1 MFKLAWDAIGE
12 RRYETGVDRGVLYP
26 AVNGTYPEGV
36 AWDGLIGVSESPSGA
51 EPTALWADNMK
62 YLSIMSAEEFGLTIE
77 AYMYPEEFGACDG
90 SAEIATGVTLGQQ
103 KRAKFGFSY
112 RTLVGNDT
120 NDTEYGYKI
129 HLVYGCLASPS
140 ERSHQTVNESPEAE
154 TMSWEVSTTP
164 VAVEGFKP
172 VAHIVIDSTKANA
185 EELAALEAKLYG
197 TAGASGTEASL
208 PLPADLKE
216 IFKTSLV
223 EG

>member
-1 MFKLAWDAIGE
+1 MFKLAWDAVGE

-26 AVNGTYPEGV
+26 AVNGAYPKGV
-36 AWDGLIGVSESPSGA
+36 AWSGLTGVSESPSGA
-51 EPTALWADNMK
+51 EPTALYADNMK
-62 YLSIMSAEEFGLTIE
+62 YLTLMSAEEFGFTIE
-77 AYMYPEEFGACDG
+77 AYTYPEEFEACDG
-90 SAEIATGVTLGQQ
+90 SAEMATGVTLGQQ
-103 KRAKFGFSY
+103 KRSRFGFSY

-140 ERSHQTVNESPEAE
+140 ERSHQSVNESPEAE

-172 VAHIVIDSTKANA
+172 VAHIVIDSTKAKA

-197 TAGASGTEASL
+197 TSGDSGAEASL

-216 IFKTSLV
+216 IFKTSIV